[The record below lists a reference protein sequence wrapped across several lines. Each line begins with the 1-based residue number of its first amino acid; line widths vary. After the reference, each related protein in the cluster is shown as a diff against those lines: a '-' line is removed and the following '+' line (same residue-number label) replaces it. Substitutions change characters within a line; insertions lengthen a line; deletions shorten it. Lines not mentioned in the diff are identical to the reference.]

1 MKITWKDVYSEVKR
15 KLPEYLEETSKHDKS
30 SNKWTCGICGSGTHD
45 RADSTPA
52 LQLNEAKPGQ
62 DPTCHCY
69 ACGFHGTLIDYY
81 CSCRKINVNDREA
94 TKAATIELAT
104 KYNIQTPPV
113 WVSTRYHVYHDPNG
127 DILSRK
133 RISKDADGKKYP
145 CWQLYHPETERFQ
158 GKPGTMKFLYD
169 VHKIV
174 NSTGT
179 VFFAEGEKDAE
190 TVQNMGFIGTSTPNG
205 AMQTKWLDTFEIGL
219 KDRDIIV
226 LTDNDKAGEKYIGL
240 ITRNLANV
248 ANSLKVIR
256 PTDIYK
262 DCKPKWDISDIS
274 DAIGIEAA
282 KNALVSAIDA
292 APNYEPPTET
302 EETPQ
307 LSTDA
312 SKYSYNEKWDGET
325 LNEENFR
332 RYLVSKGYEVKFN
345 TLSRKVNY
353 FGIDGI
359 ATQHLENSFPIIA
372 YNDLHRELQRVN
384 PKICGS
390 FINLI
395 ANKNEFNPVRDLIQ
409 GATWDGKN
417 HLETVYTV
425 LNIGKDDSLSRT
437 FMRKWLMQAYCL
449 QFNTL
454 EEPISSEFVL
464 CLHGEQGIGKT
475 SFLRKIAIK
484 PEFFKEGA
492 TLDPSN
498 KDSVMEA
505 LSYFITELGEV
516 KSTIKRD
523 RDILKA
529 FLTNESDEFRRPY
542 APAAERSPRH
552 TAFAASTNDE
562 RFLADDT
569 GNRRWGV
576 IPLESIDS
584 TAIQRMTQADALQ
597 IWAQVKHMVDTAIQ
611 NGESLAGCFRLT
623 VEERKAQELR
633 NKRFLNLATAQMEVE
648 DILANVS
655 ENPSE
660 YEWKEETVTEWK
672 AWYSCLDRYS
682 VEKISH
688 ALTAAGIDPPTKP
701 TKRDGKTVKLRKLP
715 FPKRKPG
722 VQSIEMTAP
731 KRQVHK

>member
-15 KLPEYLEETSKHDKS
+15 KLPEYLEETSSYDRS

-52 LQLNEAKPGQ
+52 LQLN
-62 DPTCHCY
+62 DDLTCHCY
-69 ACGFHGTLIDYY
+69 SGNCGFHGSLIDYVMA
-81 CSCRKINVNDREA
+81 CRKIPVSDKNAERGIV
-94 TKAATIELAT
+94 TELAA

-113 WVSTRYHVYHDPNG
+113 YVSTRYHVYHDPNG

-133 RISKDADGKKYP
+133 RISKDANGKKYP
-145 CWQLYHPETERFQ
+145 CWQLYHPETKNFQ
-158 GKPGTMKFLYD
+158 GKTGTMKFLYD

-174 NSTGT
+174 NSTGA
-179 VFFAEGEKDAE
+179 VYFAEGEKDAE
-190 TVQNMGFIGTSTPNG
+190 TVQKMGFIGTSTPNG

-226 LTDNDKAGEKYIGL
+226 LTDNDKAGEKYVGL

-248 ANSLKVIR
+248 AKSLKVIR

-292 APNYEPPTET
+292 APIYEPPTET

-307 LSTDA
+307 LKTDA
-312 SKYSYNEKWDGET
+312 SKYSYNEKWDGDT

-332 RYLVSKGYEVKFN
+332 RYLKQKGYVLRFN
-345 TLSRKVNY
+345 SIAHKVEY
-353 FGIDGI
+353 QGVTGI
-359 ATQHLENSFPIIA
+359 APEHLGNAFPMMV
-372 YNDLHRELQRVN
+372 YNDLHRELSRVS

-390 FINLI
+390 YVNLI
-395 ANKNEFNPVRDLIQ
+395 ANKDEFNPALDAINAV
-409 GATWDGKN
+409 TWDGTP
-417 HLETVYTV
+417 HLETLYAILKIPT
-425 LNIGKDDSLSRT
+425 DDKLSRT
-437 FMRKWLMQAYCL
+437 FLRKWLMQGYCL

-454 EEPISSEFVL
+454 ESPIAPEFVL
-464 CLHGEQGIGKT
+464 VLHGEQGIGKT
-475 SFLRKIAIK
+475 TLFTKLSIK
-484 PEFFKEGA
+484 PNLACVGHD
-492 TLDPSN
+492 LDTTD
-498 KDSVMEA
+498 KDSVIKA
-505 LSYFITELGEV
+505 TSAFICELGEV
-516 KSTIKRD
+516 KRTTKRD
-523 RDILKA
+523 SDALKA
-529 FLTNESDEFRRPY
+529 FITSTYDEIRVPY
-542 APAAERSPRH
+542 AAAAERQPRR
-552 TAFAASTNDE
+552 TNFCATTNDE
-562 RFLADDT
+562 HFLADDT

-576 IPLESIDS
+576 IPLESMTRED
-584 TAIQRMTQADALQ
+584 TQAILAMKYSEIIQ

-648 DILANVS
+648 DILSNVS
-655 ENPSE
+655 EIPSE

-672 AWYSCLDRYS
+672 SWYSCLDRYS

-722 VQSIEMTAP
+722 VQSIEMTTP